1 MNEEVDHVLKMVFI
15 GDASVGKTSILNRFT
30 EGVFDPE
37 QACTVGV
44 DFKLHVVNARDNIRQ
59 GKKNFNHLP
68 RATTEVVTLSLL
80 VVGGNSTLCDQR
92 KCTESFGWKQST
104 SCDPPLLVN
113 F

>member
-44 DFKLHVVNARDNIRQ
+44 DFKLHVVNARDNIRVKLTIWDTAGQ
-59 GKKNFNHLP
+59 EKFQ
-68 RATTEVVTLSLL
+68 SLTPSYYRGGHAFF
-80 VVGGNSTLCDQR
+80 VGGWR
-92 KCTESFGWKQST
+92 KF
-104 SCDPPLLVN
+104 N
-113 F
+113 FMRPTKMH